1 MAKLNFCPTYK
12 YLGILL
18 NGAMTFK
25 EEIEKF
31 KEKIKVKV
39 KKKTV
44 LFIPERC
51 PAPYIRAL
59 AFKAYILPHFA
70 YRVCSFALAPKK
82 FLILS

>member
-31 KEKIKVKV
+31 KENIKGKVKRLYCLHPKDV
-39 KKKTV
+39 R
-44 LFIPERC
+44 PH
-51 PAPYIRAL
+51 IRAL
-59 AFKAYILPHFA
+59 AFKSYILPHFT
-70 YRVCSFALAPKK
+70 YRVCSFAMVSNQN
-82 FLILS
+82 F